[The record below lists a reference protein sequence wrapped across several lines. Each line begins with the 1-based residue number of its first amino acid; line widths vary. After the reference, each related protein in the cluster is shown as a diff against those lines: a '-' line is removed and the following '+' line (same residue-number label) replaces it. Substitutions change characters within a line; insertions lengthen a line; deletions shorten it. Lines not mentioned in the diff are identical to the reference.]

1 MENKPPLVEDAMM
14 IESAAATELVG
25 CERKGNVEEP
35 YVGMEFESEEAAKM
49 FYDAYATHMGFVMRF
64 DAFRRSLRD
73 GKVICRRLV
82 CNKEGFRR
90 VRPRQSENRKP
101 RAITRE
107 GCKAMVMVKREKT
120 GKWVV
125 SRFVKDHN
133 HPMVISSGSSRR
145 SLLLSQTPD
154 EKDKKIRELYT
165 ELQRERKRY
174 TTYQEQLDMILKDI
188 EEHTEHFSRSIKDI
202 VQSVRDIESK
212 RQGLSHS

>member
-1 MENKPPLVEDAMM
+1 MM

-145 SLLLSQTPD
+145 SLLLSQTPFRGRSILLRGRHQVRPSLLWIRL
-154 EKDKKIRELYT
+154 EKVYVPRN
-165 ELQRERKRY
+165 R
-174 TTYQEQLDMILKDI
+174 
-188 EEHTEHFSRSIKDI
+188 EHTPTVAEQPTAPTLHPDPDPDPSPGSSQRTALEGCHD
-202 VQSVRDIESK
+202 
-212 RQGLSHS
+212 

>member
-1 MENKPPLVEDAMM
+1 M
-14 IESAAATELVG
+14 IESAATTELVVY
-25 CERKGNVEEP
+25 EREGNVEEP
-35 YVGMEFESEEAAKM
+35 HVGMEFESEEAAKIY
-49 FYDAYATHMGFVMRF
+49 YDAYAARMGFVMRF

-90 VRPRQSENRKP
+90 ARSRQSESRKP

-107 GCKAMVMVKREKT
+107 GCKAMITVKREKT

-133 HPMVISSGSSRR
+133 HPLVVSGNSRR

-165 ELQRERKRY
+165 ELQRERKQY
-174 TTYQEQLDMILKDI
+174 AAYQEQLDMILKDI
-188 EEHTEHFSRSIKDI
+188 EEHTQHLSRSIKNI
-202 VQSVRDIESK
+202 VQSVGDVESK
-212 RQGLSHS
+212 RQGLSQS

>member
-154 EKDKKIRELYT
+154 LVM
-165 ELQRERKRY
+165 KRIIGSGRGRGAHIV
-174 TTYQEQLDMILKDI
+174 LSCSRL
-188 EEHTEHFSRSIKDI
+188 FSLHHSPMHVAI
-202 VQSVRDIESK
+202 VMLV
-212 RQGLSHS
+212 L